1 MITKNLS
8 EKTNKKALPELEA
21 VILTQI
27 LAYLKM
33 RQIRHWRNVVQGTLR
48 MLGPNRAVMTPST
61 RPGASDI
68 EGHLPSGRY
77 FAIEVKRP
85 GWKPPKEPASL
96 RGNEKWAH
104 YCRQRQWII
113 DTIKHGGI
121 GIFATS
127 LDEVIQALGL

>member
-8 EKTNKKALPELEA
+8 GKTNKKDVPELEA
-21 VILTQI
+21 IIVSQI
-27 LAYLKM
+27 LAYLKLK
-33 RQIRHWRNVVQGTLR
+33 QIRHWRNIVQGTLR
-48 MLGPNRAVMTPST
+48 RLGPGRAVLTPSV

-85 GWKPPKEPASL
+85 GWKPPKEPATLKAS
-96 RGNEKWAH
+96 ETWMH
-104 YCRQRQWII
+104 YTRQRQWII